1 MSIPFV
7 RSFLVLC
14 CGIGLFAGCGDGGP
28 ALGKVTGKITLDGK
42 AAPGILVTFV
52 PESGGSPSYGV
63 TELDGQYKLMFT
75 DDKDGAIVGKHK
87 VTLEVQKRPSKD
99 EIEDFKAQGLNVPE
113 YTPVKLPKKYRS
125 DGALSAEVAK
135 GKNDISF
142 ELTSD

>member
-1 MSIPFV
+1 
-7 RSFLVLC
+7 
-14 CGIGLFAGCGDGGP
+14 
-28 ALGKVTGKITLDGK
+28 
-42 AAPGILVTFV
+42 
-52 PESGGSPSYGV
+52 
-63 TELDGQYKLMFT
+63 
-75 DDKDGAIVGKHK
+75 

-99 EIEDFKAQGLNVPE
+99 QIEDFKAQGLNVPE